1 MTLDVSNKPADLAT
15 EDFNVIMY
23 DLGEGIPE
31 RISQNADGSY
41 TVLLNPRYSHER
53 LVDAMDHAFNH
64 VSDHDWEK
72 NDVQDIETKQHSA

>member
-1 MTLDVSNKPADLAT
+1 MTLDVSNKPVDLAL

-41 TVLLNPRYSHER
+41 TVN
-53 LVDAMDHAFNH
+53 
-64 VSDHDWEK
+64 K
-72 NDVQDIETKQHSA
+72 